1 MYFILQNDYAGMD
14 DDNRLPV
21 SEQHPAMLEKSEAPL
36 ALFEKNNTLETNGAE
51 SKQTSSDETILP
63 ARGHAFSVQHEKIL
77 TQFKQE
83 LLVTGYSPRT
93 IKMYLVYVQKLLE
106 ETPKMPQEMDK
117 QDIVGFLAR
126 AREKNVSNA
135 TLSLM
140 HSALKFFFQQHI
152 GKKIIDDIKI
162 PKKGKKLPSVLTV
175 NELKD
180 IFKNTKVGRNRLL
193 LQFIYSTGVRVS
205 EAVNMRVNELD
216 FDNSTALVKS
226 GKGNKDRVVVL
237 SQKWITFIKKYLN
250 RKKVQSE
257 YLFSK
262 KNGKKISTDTV
273 ERIIRHSA
281 KESGISK
288 RVTPHVLRHSFATH
302 LLESGENIRKIQILL
317 GHANL
322 STTSIYTHVSKE
334 ELRKVQSP
342 LDNM

>member
-1 MYFILQNDYAGMD
+1 MVED
-14 DDNRLPV
+14 
-21 SEQHPAMLEKSEAPL
+21 EKTSFVNTQVNTDTPPL
-36 ALFEKNNTLETNGAE
+36 ALDSRPPIGAANQATTVEEKSTN
-51 SKQTSSDETILP
+51 P
-63 ARGHAFSVQHEKIL
+63 FHAQHVKIL

-83 LLVTGYSPRT
+83 LMVTGYSPRT
-93 IKMYLVYVQKLLE
+93 SKMYLIYVQKLLE
-106 ETPKMPQEMDK
+106 QTPKMPSDMDK
-117 QDIVGFLAR
+117 QDIVSFLAT

-162 PKKGKKLPSVLTV
+162 PKKAKKLPSVLTV
-175 NELKD
+175 NELKE
-180 IFKNTKVGRNRLL
+180 IFKHTKVGRNRLL

-205 EAVNMRVNELD
+205 EAVKMRVEELD
-216 FDNSTALVKS
+216 FDNATANVKS
-226 GKGNKDRVVVL
+226 GKGNKDRVIVL

-250 RKKVQSE
+250 RKKVQSD
-257 YLFSK
+257 YVFSK
-262 KNGKKISTDTV
+262 KNGKPLSTDTV
-273 ERIIRHSA
+273 ERIIRHAA
-281 KESGISK
+281 KDAGITK

>member
-1 MYFILQNDYAGMD
+1 MD
-14 DDNRLPV
+14 ELNTPSAQTIISEENAAISTQPV
-21 SEQHPAMLEKSEAPL
+21 VSQSENNA
-36 ALFEKNNTLETNGAE
+36 EKNEA
-51 SKQTSSDETILP
+51 LP
-63 ARGHAFSVQHEKIL
+63 KHSFSAAHEKIL

-83 LLVTGYSPRT
+83 LMVTGYSPRT
-93 IKMYLVYVQKLLE
+93 SKMYLLYVQKLLE
-106 ETPKMPQEMDK
+106 QTPKMPSDMDK
-117 QDIVGFLAR
+117 QDIVSFLAT
-126 AREKNVSNA
+126 AREKNVSNS

-140 HSALKFFFQQHI
+140 HSALKFFFAQHI
-152 GKKIIDDIKI
+152 GKKIIDEVKI
-162 PKKGKKLPSVLTV
+162 PKKAKKLPSVLTV

-205 EAVNMRVNELD
+205 EAVNMRVEELD
-216 FDNSTALVKS
+216 FDNATANVKS

-250 RKKVQSE
+250 RKKIQSE
-257 YLFSK
+257 YVFSK
-262 KNGKKISTDTV
+262 KNGKQLSTDTV
-273 ERIIRHSA
+273 ERIIREA
-281 KESGISK
+281 AAGAGITK

>member
-1 MYFILQNDYAGMD
+1 MDEQSDPLQNNLLGENVQPEGNTPAALEEKIENDAA
-14 DDNRLPV
+14 NVAPHAV
-21 SEQHPAMLEKSEAPL
+21 HAQHA
-36 ALFEKNNTLETNGAE
+36 
-51 SKQTSSDETILP
+51 
-63 ARGHAFSVQHEKIL
+63 KIL

-83 LLVTGYSPRT
+83 LMVTGYSPRT
-93 IKMYLVYVQKLLE
+93 SKMYLLYVQKLLQQ
-106 ETPKMPQEMDK
+106 TPKMPSDMDK
-117 QDIVGFLAR
+117 HDIVSFLAT
-126 AREKNVSNA
+126 ARERNVSNA

-140 HSALKFFFQQHI
+140 HSALKFFFTQHV
-152 GKKIIDDIKI
+152 GKKIIDEIKI
-162 PKKGKKLPSVLTV
+162 PKKAKKLPSVLTV

-180 IFKNTKVGRNRLL
+180 IFKQTKVGRNRLL

-205 EAVNMRVNELD
+205 EAVNMRVEELD
-216 FDNSTALVKS
+216 FDNATANVKS

-250 RKKVQSE
+250 RKKVQSPF
-257 YLFSK
+257 LFSK
-262 KNGKKISTDTV
+262 KNGKQLSTDTV
-273 ERIIRHSA
+273 ERIIREAAASA
-281 KESGISK
+281 GITK

>member
-1 MYFILQNDYAGMD
+1 MD
-14 DDNRLPV
+14 DQNAPV
-21 SEQHPAMLEKSEAPL
+21 QKKLMEENISISTSTPTPSIEKTENEVELTP
-36 ALFEKNNTLETNGAE
+36 K
-51 SKQTSSDETILP
+51 
-63 ARGHAFSVQHEKIL
+63 HAFSAQREKIL

-83 LLVTGYSPRT
+83 LMVTGYSPRT
-93 IKMYLVYVQKLLE
+93 VKMYLLYVQKLLE
-106 ETPKMPQEMDK
+106 QTPKMPNDMDK
-117 QDIVGFLAR
+117 QDIVSFLAT

-152 GKKIIDDIKI
+152 GKKIIDDVKI
-162 PKKGKKLPSVLTV
+162 PKKAKKLPSVLTV

-205 EAVNMRVNELD
+205 EAVKMRVEELD
-216 FDNSTALVKS
+216 FDNATANVKS

-250 RKKVQSE
+250 RKKNQSE

-262 KNGKKISTDTV
+262 KNGKQLSTDTV
-273 ERIIRHSA
+273 ERIIREAA
-281 KESGISK
+281 KKAGITK

>member
-1 MYFILQNDYAGMD
+1 MIEENNNILGEN
-14 DDNRLPV
+14 LPENATPAPTTQKPPAEMTV
-21 SEQHPAMLEKSEAPL
+21 EAELVENTPATNPFHIQH
-36 ALFEKNNTLETNGAE
+36 T
-51 SKQTSSDETILP
+51 
-63 ARGHAFSVQHEKIL
+63 KIL

-83 LLVTGYSPRT
+83 LMVTGYSPRT
-93 IKMYLVYVQKLLE
+93 TKMYLIYVQKLLE
-106 ETPKMPQEMDK
+106 QTPKLPMDMDK
-117 QDIVGFLAR
+117 QDIVSFLAT

-152 GKKIIDDIKI
+152 GKKIIDDVKI
-162 PKKGKKLPSVLTV
+162 PKKGKKLPSVLTI
-175 NELKD
+175 NELKE
-180 IFKNTKVGRNRLL
+180 IFKHTKVGRNRLL

-205 EAVNMRVNELD
+205 EAVKMRVEELD
-216 FDNSTALVKS
+216 FENATANVKS

-250 RKKVQSE
+250 RKKIQSE
-257 YLFSK
+257 FVFSK
-262 KNGKKISTDTV
+262 KNGKPLSTDTV
-273 ERIIRHSA
+273 ERIIRHAA
-281 KESGISK
+281 KDAGITK

-302 LLESGENIRKIQILL
+302 LLDSGENIRKIQILL

>member
-1 MYFILQNDYAGMD
+1 MMNENFGQTNEQNREIA
-14 DDNRLPV
+14 P
-21 SEQHPAMLEKSEAPL
+21 EKEINST
-36 ALFEKNNTLETNGAE
+36 LFEKNDSIIANSVETKHAGM
-51 SKQTSSDETILP
+51 DEAVLP
-63 ARGHAFSVQHEKIL
+63 AQGHAFRAQHEKIL

-162 PKKGKKLPSVLTV
+162 PKKAKKLPSVLTV

-180 IFKNTKVGRNRLL
+180 IFKNTKPGRNRLL

-216 FDNSTALVKS
+216 F
-226 GKGNKDRVVVL
+226 
-237 SQKWITFIKKYLN
+237 
-250 RKKVQSE
+250 
-257 YLFSK
+257 
-262 KNGKKISTDTV
+262 
-273 ERIIRHSA
+273 
-281 KESGISK
+281 
-288 RVTPHVLRHSFATH
+288 
-302 LLESGENIRKIQILL
+302 EN
-317 GHANL
+317 A
-322 STTSIYTHVSKE
+322 
-334 ELRKVQSP
+334 
-342 LDNM
+342 

>member
-1 MYFILQNDYAGMD
+1 MD
-14 DDNRLPV
+14 
-21 SEQHPAMLEKSEAPL
+21 SEKDPPQPINS
-36 ALFEKNNTLETNGAE
+36 EKNQLIPPVDTAKAALPNVDAETGDEKLVEKNSLENNIPFRAE
-51 SKQTSSDETILP
+51 HQ
-63 ARGHAFSVQHEKIL
+63 KIL

-83 LLVTGYSPRT
+83 LLVTGYSSRT
-93 IKMYLVYVQKLLE
+93 IKMYLIYVQKLLE
-106 ETPKMPQEMDK
+106 ETPKLPGEMDK

-162 PKKGKKLPSVLTV
+162 PKKAKKLPSVLTI
-175 NELKD
+175 NELKE
-180 IFKNTKVGRNRLL
+180 IFKNTKAGRNRLL

-205 EAVNMRVNELD
+205 EAVKMRVNDLD
-216 FDNSTALVKS
+216 LENATATVKS

-237 SQKWITFIKKYLN
+237 SQKWITFIKKYLG
-250 RKKVQSE
+250 RKRVASE
-257 YLFSK
+257 FVFSK
-262 KNGKKISTDTV
+262 KNGTPLSTDTV
-273 ERIIRHSA
+273 ERIIRHAA
-281 KESGISK
+281 KEAKITK

-302 LLESGENIRKIQILL
+302 LLESGENIRKIQVLL

-334 ELRKVQSP
+334 ELKKVQSP

>member
-1 MYFILQNDYAGMD
+1 MD
-14 DDNRLPV
+14 NEKDFPLPV
-21 SEQHPAMLEKSEAPL
+21 DSEKNPVNSSTNAEKAPL
-36 ALFEKNNTLETNGAE
+36 PNFQTELMDEKLAENNSTVQINPLHAE
-51 SKQTSSDETILP
+51 HQ
-63 ARGHAFSVQHEKIL
+63 KIL

-83 LLVTGYSPRT
+83 LLVTGYSSRT
-93 IKMYLVYVQKLLE
+93 IKMYLIYVQKLLE
-106 ETPKMPQEMDK
+106 ETPKRPSEMDK

-162 PKKGKKLPSVLTV
+162 PKKAKKLPSVLTIS
-175 NELKD
+175 ELKE
-180 IFKNTKVGRNRLL
+180 IFKNTKAGRNRLL

-205 EAVNMRVNELD
+205 EAVKMRVNDMDLD
-216 FDNSTALVKS
+216 NATATVKS

-237 SQKWITFIKKYLN
+237 SQKWITFIKKYLG
-250 RKKVQSE
+250 RKRVVSE
-257 YLFSK
+257 FVFSK
-262 KNGKKISTDTV
+262 KNGKPLSTDTV
-273 ERIIRHSA
+273 ERIIRHAA
-281 KESGISK
+281 KEAKITK

-302 LLESGENIRKIQILL
+302 LLESGENIRKIQVLL

-334 ELRKVQSP
+334 ELKKVQSP

>member
-1 MYFILQNDYAGMD
+1 MIEE
-14 DDNRLPV
+14 NRPLV
-21 SEQHPAMLEKSEAPL
+21 NNENKIEITNENSAPT
-36 ALFEKNNTLETNGAE
+36 LFEKNDTNRSTAPLPE
-51 SKQTSSDETILP
+51 QMDTDEKSVTI
-63 ARGHAFSVQHEKIL
+63 AKHSFSQQHEKIL

-152 GKKIIDDIKI
+152 GRKIIDDIKI
-162 PKKGKKLPSVLTV
+162 PKKAKKLPSVLTV

-180 IFKNTKVGRNRLL
+180 IFKNTKPGRNRLL

-216 FDNSTALVKS
+216 FENATANVKS

-250 RKKVQSE
+250 RKKMQSE
-257 YLFSK
+257 FLFSK

-273 ERIIRHSA
+273 ERIIRHAA
-281 KESGISK
+281 KVSGINK

>member
-1 MYFILQNDYAGMD
+1 MD
-14 DDNRLPV
+14 DKNTPLPQFV
-21 SEQHPAMLEKSEAPL
+21 D
-36 ALFEKNNTLETNGAE
+36 
-51 SKQTSSDETILP
+51 SKQSSQIAIELNEEIPKISNQAVVELPKKTIEEQPKNLFYEE
-63 ARGHAFSVQHEKIL
+63 HQKIL
-77 TQFKQE
+77 KQFKQE

-93 IKMYLVYVQKLLE
+93 IKMYFIYVQKLLK
-106 ETPKMPQEMDK
+106 ETPKLPTQMDK
-117 QDIVGFLAR
+117 QDIVGFLAH
-126 AREKNVSNA
+126 AREKNVSNS

-162 PKKGKKLPSVLTV
+162 PKKAKKLPTVLTV
-175 NELKD
+175 NELKE
-180 IFKNTKVGRNRLL
+180 IFKNTKTGRNRLL

-205 EAVNMRVNELD
+205 EAVKMRVEELD
-216 FDNSTALVKS
+216 FENATANVKS

-250 RKKVQSE
+250 RKKIKSE

-262 KNGKKISTDTV
+262 KNGKQLSTDTV
-273 ERIIRHSA
+273 ERIIRLAA
-281 KESGISK
+281 KEAGITK
-288 RVTPHVLRHSFATH
+288 QVTPHMLRHSFATH
-302 LLESGENIRKIQILL
+302 LLESGENIRKIQLLL